1 MNILTQANIKMKM
14 PCGAVFDGPEVKAI
28 EAEEAHKKC
37 TPGKCLLKKDV
48 KKEEKKTPDRTWV

>member
-1 MNILTQANIKMKM
+1 MKM